1 MKVKE
6 VICEALRLVGR
17 DDVADAISAGQTL
30 TDEKSRIKRA
40 FLTYLNSVLD
50 ELARGYFPLDA
61 QEDMSSSN
69 GRFAFADF
77 NYGPIK
83 IRRVKSGGK
92 DVKWSV
98 IPDYLLAD
106 ADSITVYYE
115 YAPPTLAEND
125 DFDYPAYAVGKNLVE
140 YGMVAEHYLVLGAAS
155 ESGAWEEK
163 YRDEIEALLA
173 RCSLRDRIP
182 PRRWI

>member
-30 TDEKSRIKRA
+30 TDDKSRIKRA

-61 QEDMSSSN
+61 QEDMFSPN
-69 GRFAFADF
+69 GKFAFADF
-77 NYGPIK
+77 TYGPIK
-83 IRRVKSGGK
+83 IRRVKKGGK
-92 DVKWSV
+92 DIEWRVV
-98 IPDYLLAD
+98 PGYLIAD
-106 ADSITVYYE
+106 AGVITVYYE
-115 YAPPTLAEND
+115 YAPSALAEND
-125 DFDYPAYAVGKNLVE
+125 DFGYPAYAVGKNLVE

-155 ESGAWEEK
+155 ESKAWENK

-173 RCSLRDRIP
+173 RCSLQGRIP